1 VLKHYQKQTEE
12 EAVADDTIKCHSA
25 QSEESFFLRLL
36 NGQWLTKMSHYQ
48 PHAAV
53 LRKRVFAGGLLR
65 LERLRLTLGVRDGA
79 LAAGKP
85 GEAGGE
91 DEGE

>member
-36 NGQWLTKMSHYQ
+36 NGQWLSHYQ

-65 LERLRLTLGVRDGA
+65 RKRLRLTLGVRDGA